1 MPGQQL
7 EMKRKRLQQY
17 YEAEEKILKGQS
29 YKIGT
34 RELTRASLASVQNKI
49 KELEIEVA
57 ALEKRGTAK
66 RKSARIV
73 PLG

>member
-1 MPGQQL
+1 MSDKRL
-7 EMKRKRLQQY
+7 EMKKERLERY

-34 RELTRASLASVQNKI
+34 RELTRADLASVQGKI
-49 KELEIEVA
+49 KELETEVDT
-57 ALEKRGTAK
+57 LEKRGTAK
-66 RKSARIV
+66 RRSARVV